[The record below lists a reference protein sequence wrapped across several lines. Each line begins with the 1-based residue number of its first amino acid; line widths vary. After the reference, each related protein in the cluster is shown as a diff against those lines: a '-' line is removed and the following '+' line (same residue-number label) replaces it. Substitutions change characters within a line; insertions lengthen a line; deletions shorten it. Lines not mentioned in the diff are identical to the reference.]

1 MAFPKN
7 FVWGAAAASY
17 QVEGGARD
25 DGRGPSVWDMLCRKP
40 GAIWNGQSGDVACDH
55 YHRWREDV
63 GIMKAIGLRAYRLS
77 ISWPRIMPDGTGQVN
92 AKGLDFYDRLVDAL
106 LAAKVTPFVTL
117 FHWDYPYAL
126 YCRGGWL
133 NRCSADWY
141 AEYATAVVA
150 RLGDRVRHWMTHNEP
165 QCFVGLG
172 HYDGRHAP
180 GDKLGWAE
188 ILRIAHH
195 AHLAHGKGVQAIRA
209 ASPGKCA
216 VGQAPVGVV
225 KIPASDSP
233 RDIAAA
239 RREMFSVSGHSVWN
253 NTWWMDPIFL
263 GRYPADGL
271 KQYAADM
278 PRVEPGDM
286 ETIHQPLDFFGAN
299 IYNGVHVRAGKGG
312 RPEVVP
318 EPPGHALTAFK
329 WPVTPEALYWG
340 PRFFYERYKLPIY
353 ITENGLSSNDWPA
366 LDGRV
371 HDPQRIDFTTRY
383 LRELERAVRDGVD
396 VRGYFHW
403 SIMDNFEWAE
413 GFKERFGLVHVDY
426 VTQKRTLKD
435 SAYWYKRVIATNGKA
450 LRA

>member
-1 MAFPKN
+1 
-7 FVWGAAAASY
+7 
-17 QVEGGARD
+17 
-25 DGRGPSVWDMLCRKP
+25 
-40 GAIWNGQSGDVACDH
+40 
-55 YHRWREDV
+55 
-63 GIMKAIGLRAYRLS
+63 
-77 ISWPRIMPDGTGQVN
+77 
-92 AKGLDFYDRLVDAL
+92 
-106 LAAKVTPFVTL
+106 
-117 FHWDYPYAL
+117 
-126 YCRGGWL
+126 
-133 NRCSADWY
+133 
-141 AEYATAVVA
+141 
-150 RLGDRVRHWMTHNEP
+150 
-165 QCFVGLG
+165 
-172 HYDGRHAP
+172 
-180 GDKLGWAE
+180 
-188 ILRIAHH
+188 
-195 AHLAHGKGVQAIRA
+195 
-209 ASPGKCA
+209 
-216 VGQAPVGVV
+216 
-225 KIPASDSP
+225 
-233 RDIAAA
+233 
-239 RREMFSVSGHSVWN
+239 
-253 NTWWMDPIFL
+253 
-263 GRYPADGL
+263 
-271 KQYAADM
+271 
-278 PRVEPGDM
+278 M